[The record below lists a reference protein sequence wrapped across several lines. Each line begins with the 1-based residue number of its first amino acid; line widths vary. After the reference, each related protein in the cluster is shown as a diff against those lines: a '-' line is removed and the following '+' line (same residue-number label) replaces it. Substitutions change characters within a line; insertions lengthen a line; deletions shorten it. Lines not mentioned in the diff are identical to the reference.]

1 VIKLTCHDGQGTAN
15 AVACTEDAER
25 ERVDEPYTRQLSG
38 FQKTGIPR
46 HMVDQQ
52 VIVLTIC

>member
-1 VIKLTCHDGQGTAN
+1 MHYEFNLVN